1 MARPPLL
8 AGKLQSI
15 PRSSR
20 HLFTSRLFVSQNPPS
35 PQIVASPVP
44 QPLPPLN
51 PYTMFSIN
59 TSATPNGTYQPN
71 GLSSQPQ
78 QELPETKRK
87 GQFRFRA
94 NDFAV
99 NSNIGVNY

>member
-1 MARPPLL
+1 MARPPFFAGRL
-8 AGKLQSI
+8 ARI
-15 PRSSR
+15 PLSSR
-20 HLFTSRLFVSQNPPS
+20 DLFSSRLGQSAPS
-35 PQIVASPVP
+35 PQIVAPPVP

-59 TSATPNGTYQPN
+59 TSATPNGTSQPN
-71 GLSSQPQ
+71 RLSSQPQ

>member
-1 MARPPLL
+1 MAIPPAYAGRP
-8 AGKLQSI
+8 QRI
-15 PRSSR
+15 PRP
-20 HLFTSRLFVSQNPPS
+20 SRLGSMLYKAIQSAPS

-59 TSATPNGTYQPN
+59 TSATPNGTSQPN

-94 NDFAV
+94 NDFSI